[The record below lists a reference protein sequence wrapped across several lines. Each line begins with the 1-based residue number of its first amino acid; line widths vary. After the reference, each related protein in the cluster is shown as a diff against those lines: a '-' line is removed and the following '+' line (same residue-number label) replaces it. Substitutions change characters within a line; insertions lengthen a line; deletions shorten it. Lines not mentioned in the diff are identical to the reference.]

1 MRGMSFCYQCMHAIY
16 ARLFVS
22 VPTLCF
28 SGQMKDFL
36 MKWDVLHDPTYGVMT
51 MQEWRL
57 LLEDESSTLNP
68 ASADMDPYQRLLW
81 DVWLPPVRATI
92 L

>member
-1 MRGMSFCYQCMHAIY
+1 MY
-16 ARLFVS
+16 AVSTKLFVNAY
-22 VPTLCF
+22 TLLL
-28 SGQMKDFL
+28 QMKDFL
-36 MKWDVLHDPTYGVMT
+36 MKWDVLRDPTFGVMT

>member
-1 MRGMSFCYQCMHAIY
+1 MY
-16 ARLFVS
+16 AVSTKMFVNTC
-22 VPTLCF
+22 TLLL
-28 SGQMKDFL
+28 QMKDFL
-36 MKWDVLHDPTYGVMT
+36 MKWDVLRDPTFGVMT

-68 ASADMDPYQRLLW
+68 ASTDMDPYQRLLW